1 MTLTL
6 LEAVAFL
13 TARLWQASFD
23 EFLGLLTNIINI
35 YIVKEVIGSEAT
47 RALHHEM
54 PVELLRAS
62 LPHTDEHQRKL
73 LSDFAHRSM
82 PISGL
87 NAHGGSGG
95 RMNSESVRG

>member
-1 MTLTL
+1 MKDAMDPRDFLTL
-6 LEAVAFL
+6 L
-13 TARLWQASFD
+13 RASISQWREEFD
-23 EFLGLLTNIINI
+23 DQSA
-35 YIVKEVIGSEAT
+35 EVIGSEAT

-54 PVELLRAS
+54 PMELLRAS
-62 LPHTDEHQRKL
+62 LPHIDEHQRKL

-87 NAHGGSGG
+87 NTHGGSGG